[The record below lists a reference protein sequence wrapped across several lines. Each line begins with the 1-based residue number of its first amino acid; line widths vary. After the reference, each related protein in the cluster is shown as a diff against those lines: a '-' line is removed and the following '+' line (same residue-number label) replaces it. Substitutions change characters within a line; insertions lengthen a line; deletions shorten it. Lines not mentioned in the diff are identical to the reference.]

1 MQRLRV
7 TWSGSP
13 VTGPGLTT
21 FYLPDSAT
29 TVADVL
35 TLFGSLAN
43 KFPPGITWTV
53 PSEVDLIDPT
63 TGILTGGAALAGSG
77 TQVSTGTDT
86 KFAAGVGARIV
97 WGTSTV
103 IGGRRVKGS
112 TFLVPLEAY
121 CYAADGTLDATN
133 ASQMQTAVNT
143 FVTNTNYVI
152 WHRPSPGGSDGGI
165 ATVTSGTIP
174 DKVSTLRSRRV

>member
-1 MQRLRV
+1 MKRVRV

-21 FYLPDSAT
+21 FYRDDSVT
-29 TVADVL
+29 SVADIL

-53 PSEVDLIDPT
+53 PSEVDVMDAS
-63 TGILTGGAALAGSG
+63 TGILTGGASMAGGG

-86 KFAAGVGARIV
+86 RFAAGVGARIV
-97 WGTSTV
+97 WGTTTV

-112 TFLVPLEAY
+112 SFLVPLEGY

-133 ASQMQTAVNT
+133 ASQIQTAVNT
-143 FVTNTNYVI
+143 FVSGGDTVI
-152 WHRPSPGGSDGGI
+152 WHRPSPGGSDG
-165 ATVTSGTIP
+165 AQCPVTSGTVP